1 MDLHDPFYDLFPRR
15 SFPSIEPGRT
25 ALLTIDLQY
34 LDAHEDGWIGRIAE
48 AAGQPEIMRER
59 WDNINGILPNV
70 RRCQDA
76 FREAG
81 FQDFRWLGVSLD
93 PAERSN
99 PFWDDF
105 LENPPVIAFTAT
117 R

>member
-34 LDAHEDGWIGRIAE
+34 LDAHEDGWIGRIAK

-59 WDNINGILPNV
+59 WDNINGILPQRPALPGRLPGG
-70 RRCQDA
+70 RRGSHPCPGGISH
-76 FREAG
+76 R
-81 FQDFRWLGVSLD
+81 
-93 PAERSN
+93 
-99 PFWDDF
+99 
-105 LENPPVIAFTAT
+105 
-117 R
+117 